1 MDVALA
7 LRVSAVR
14 RKAIPGLGAAEGV
27 EVTGVWEGCP
37 GKELDLSQ
45 SEKRERLSLTLGGGA
60 PDSEPA
66 LLPGFAL
73 IWLGS

>member
-1 MDVALA
+1 VDVALA

-60 PDSEPA
+60 PGSEPA